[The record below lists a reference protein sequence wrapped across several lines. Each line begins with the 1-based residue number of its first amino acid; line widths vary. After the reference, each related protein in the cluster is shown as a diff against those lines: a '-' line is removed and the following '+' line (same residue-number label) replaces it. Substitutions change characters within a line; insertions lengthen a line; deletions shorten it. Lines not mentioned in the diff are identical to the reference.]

1 MYRVL
6 LPRLSLSPL
15 VVLCGRVAEMFVA
28 EDEMSVKLVG
38 VPFSMARPRPE
49 PSAGPVDVDVVEF
62 MLKLPSSAKMSVR
75 QSLTVSGY
83 SKQNIE
89 KALSSVK
96 K

>member
-1 MYRVL
+1 MHNVR

-28 EDEMSVKLVG
+28 ELEMSVKFVG

-49 PSAGPVDVDVVEF
+49 PVDAVEF

-83 SKQNIE
+83 SKKNIE